1 MDGGRVPRSSGD
13 VRGSSDGWV
22 RLGRCLKRG
31 GFTPAQL
38 DGVFV
43 FVSDLGRSYPI
54 QLILLFERIVPQ
66 VSTAVRDRCK
76 LLCASA
82 RGANPPAFSNCS
94 QFNGWRACS
103 MTQYEELRSA
113 ACRSQWEA
121 RESTLSG
128 LPILEPQVIQWARKS
143 GASCA
148 QGKSRNAK

>member
-66 VSTAVRDRCK
+66 VPTAVRDRCK
-76 LLCASA
+76 LLCSIGG
-82 RGANPPAFSNCS
+82 RGKSS
-94 QFNGWRACS
+94 SILQ
-103 MTQYEELRSA
+103 L
-113 ACRSQWEA
+113 
-121 RESTLSG
+121 LS
-128 LPILEPQVIQWARKS
+128 IQWL
-143 GASCA
+143 ASLFDDA
-148 QGKSRNAK
+148 IRRIT